1 MGIWGGGVYAF
12 ADVCVSN
19 LRAILEISKSEKNRE
34 LPGQLREGILFLYI
48 NITNKK
54 IIDSTS

>member
-1 MGIWGGGVYAF
+1 MRLQTYA
-12 ADVCVSN
+12 
-19 LRAILEISKSEKNRE
+19 LAIFVQFWKLARYSSEKNRE
-34 LPGQLREGILFLYI
+34 LPGQLRKGILFLYI